1 MEVDKMK
8 EEDYRNSAIVK
19 YIRKLNPE
27 YNVESLHKLKNAV
40 NKLVKLKKSSDIFRS
55 VISEPEPET
64 IIKSSGRNRV
74 EKPKPYKMINL
85 SSHIPS
91 LQELVDEVM
100 LSRLRNRKKMQ
111 EEGKL

>member
-1 MEVDKMK
+1 MEVDKIN
-8 EEDYRNSAIVK
+8 EEEYKNSVIVK

-27 YNVESLHKLKNAV
+27 YNVETLHKLKNAV

-64 IIKSSGRNRV
+64 IVKSSGRKRV
-74 EKPKPYKMINL
+74 EKPMPYKMLNL

-100 LSRLRNRKKMQ
+100 VSRLRHRKKM
-111 EEGKL
+111 